1 MRLAWLLFLLLPAL
15 AGGLRAEARIIS
27 LLEAGG
33 GVEGVAYGAGV
44 FVAAAPF
51 RLLVSRDGERWQ
63 VVGAPARMNAVVYT
77 EVGFI
82 AVGNAGV
89 LMVSRDGYRWKRY
102 SVGREWDLFAIA
114 YGNGV
119 YVAVADPAEFLV
131 SRDLKTWRRV
141 PLKDEVPPQVRGLAY
156 GRGRFVAGMSVF
168 RVAVLQ
174 VR

>member
-1 MRLAWLLFLLLPAL
+1 MRALGLVFLLLPAL
-15 AGGLRAEARIIS
+15 AAGPRVEARILS
-27 LLEAGG
+27 LLGAGG
-33 GVEGVAYGAGV
+33 GIQAVAYGAGV

-63 VVGAPARMNAVVYT
+63 VVDAPARMNAVVHT
-77 EVGFI
+77 EVGFL

-89 LMVSRDGYRWKRY
+89 LMALRDGYRWKRY
-102 SVGREWDLFAIA
+102 SVGREWDLFSVA
-114 YGNGV
+114 YGNGL
-119 YVAVADPAEFLV
+119 YVVVANAGELLI
-131 SRDLKTWRRV
+131 SRDLKVWRRV
-141 PLKDEVPPQVRGLAY
+141 PLEDKVRPEVRDLAY